1 MLKYIYVNYLQ
12 KQRKNQAERPNLKY
26 FINKNKQKTKK
37 VLINL

>member
-26 FINKNKQKTKK
+26 FINTKTK
-37 VLINL
+37 